1 MKVAKYLNAAGV
13 PENLHAQATDCL
25 READKLSDGLTWAK
39 WRARLFKAWKI
50 ARMLPWEAER
60 LIDVRPDLADWD
72 IAPAVNITAHGDN
85 PPWVMTPDGGR
96 PVPNGWLNQDPESDE
111 YKQAVAANYWC
122 KGEHPRSQKSR
133 KAWYRRNAGEYI
145 AWRLGK
151 PMPNPILPASVNI
164 WRGGGVTVRECSG
177 AWQIVAPAKLLWI
190 IPAKARIGYE
200 IDNLW
205 NGTEQA
211 WYPISGHE
219 LRAPLTWSVLPG
231 RGD

>member
-1 MKVAKYLNAAGV
+1 MKIVNYLAAAGV
-13 PENLHAQATDCL
+13 PESLHAQAITCL
-25 READKLSDGLTWAK
+25 SEADKASDGLTWAK
-39 WRARLFKAWKI
+39 WKVRLFKAGKI
-50 ARMLPWEAER
+50 AKLIPWGAER
-60 LIDVRPDLADWD
+60 LIEVRPDLADWD

-85 PPWVMTPDGGR
+85 PPWRMTPEGGR

-122 KGEHPRSQKSR
+122 KGEHPRSTKSR
-133 KAWYRRNAGEYI
+133 KAWYRRNAGEYL

-151 PMPNPILPASVNI
+151 PMPNPIMATSVNI
-164 WRGGGVTVRECSG
+164 WRGGGVTVRECNG
-177 AWQIVAPAKLLWI
+177 AWQIVAPAKLLGI

-211 WYPISGHE
+211 WYPIAGHE